1 MRKKVVYIEPAD
13 YIPKK
18 LRKEYHLGGY
28 AELDKVEDKE
38 EYIADCGGI
47 KPIIHPPIFGED
59 KEDK

>member
-1 MRKKVVYIEPAD
+1 MIIKAIDVEFD
-13 YIPKK
+13 YIPKEI
-18 LRKEYHLGGY
+18 RKEYHLGEY